1 MGGHHHHSPPHHIEA
16 MPEGT
21 AHVSRAERQAA
32 TRKVTLVGAFINAC
46 LSLAQIIGGFLSQS
60 QALIADGFHTLSDL
74 ASDFVVLMASH
85 LAHKEADDN
94 HPYGHGRIE
103 TLATVILGLMLAGVA
118 VGIFMQ
124 AWERMFSEQPL
135 PIPQTIA
142 TAFAAL
148 AIISKEALYHYTIR
162 VAKRIHSPML
172 KANAWHHRSDAIS
185 SIVVLVGIIG
195 AQFGFPWLDPLA
207 AMIVAVMIL
216 YMAGQLIME
225 STSELV
231 DTGLAPE
238 EVQEIHD
245 FIAAIEGVENIHLLR
260 TRRMGGHVLADVHLQ
275 VNGRISVSEGHFI
288 SDQVMYRLRKRFP
301 DLKDVIIHIDPED
314 DESSHPC
321 QNLPSRKA
329 LLEALEVAS
338 DSNTIWPLIEDI
350 DLHYINGKI
359 QMDVVLASIPHQEAL
374 ADFEHAC
381 NTVGCI
387 ERVAF
392 LNKIAPQ

>member
-1 MGGHHHHSPPHHIEA
+1 MGGHHHHHSHHIEA
-16 MPEGT
+16 MPEG
-21 AHVSRAERQAA
+21 AVKVSRAERQTA
-32 TRKVTLVGAFINAC
+32 TRKVTLTGAFINAI
-46 LSLAQIIGGFLSQS
+46 LSLAQIVGGFLTQS
-60 QALIADGFHTLSDL
+60 QALVADGFHTLSDL
-74 ASDFVVLMASH
+74 VSDFVVLMASH
-85 LAHKEADDN
+85 LAHQEADDN

-103 TLATVILGLMLAGVA
+103 TLATVILGLILAGVA

-124 AWERMFSEQPL
+124 AWERMFSGQPL
-135 PIPQTIA
+135 PVPQVIA
-142 TAFAAL
+142 VAFAAL
-148 AIISKEALYHYTIR
+148 AIISKEALYHYTMR

-185 SIVVLVGIIG
+185 SIVVLAGIAG
-195 AQFGFPWLDPLA
+195 AQFGFPWLDPVA
-207 AMIVAVMIL
+207 AMVVAIMIL

-238 EVQEIHD
+238 EVQEIHS
-245 FIAAIEGVENIHLLR
+245 FIAGIEGVENIHLLR

-288 SDQVMYRLRKRFP
+288 SDQVMLRLRKRFP
-301 DLKDVIIHIDPED
+301 DIKDVIIHIDPED
-314 DESSHPC
+314 DETAHPC
-321 QNLPSRKA
+321 GNLPSRQE
-329 LLEALEVAS
+329 LLEQLEAIPGTS
-338 DSNTIWPLIEDI
+338 AIWQLIQDI

-359 QMDVVLASIPHQEAL
+359 QMDVTLASLPAKEAL

-387 ERVAF
+387 EKVAF
-392 LNKIAPQ
+392 LNRVAPK

>member
-1 MGGHHHHSPPHHIEA
+1 MSSHHPHIEA
-16 MPEGT
+16 MPEDT
-21 AHVSRAERQAA
+21 IHVSRTERQAA
-32 TRKVTLVGAFINAC
+32 TRKVTLVGAFINAI
-46 LSLAQIIGGFLSQS
+46 LSVAQIVGGFLTQS

-74 ASDFVVLMASH
+74 ASDFVVLFASH
-85 LAHKEADDN
+85 LAHQEADDN

-124 AWERMFSEQPL
+124 AWERMFSGQPL
-135 PIPQTIA
+135 PVPQTIA
-142 TAFAAL
+142 ILFAAV
-148 AIISKEALYHYTIR
+148 AIFSKEALYHYTMR

-185 SIVVLVGIIG
+185 SIVVLLGITG

-207 AMIVAVMIL
+207 AMVVAVMIL

-245 FIAAIEGVENIHLLR
+245 FIADIEGVENIHLLR
-260 TRRMGGHVLADVHLQ
+260 TRRMGGNVLADVHLQ

-314 DESSHPC
+314 DETVHPC
-321 QNLPSRKA
+321 ENLPTRA
-329 LLEALEVAS
+329 ELLATLQAMP
-338 DSNTIWPLIEDI
+338 TIAPLWDTM
-350 DLHYINGKI
+350 DDLTLHYNSGKLQLELI
-359 QMDVVLASIPHQEAL
+359 LKERPSADAISAFRQACSTIPS
-374 ADFEHAC
+374 
-381 NTVGCI
+381 V
-387 ERVAF
+387 ERISF
-392 LNKIAPQ
+392 FTKIVH